1 MLEIGMVL
9 LGSVAGF
16 ATFAI
21 VSVAKDIKDINK
33 MKYEI
38 DEIEQA
44 CNELSKSI
52 DILLKQYEKEIEE

>member
-16 ATFAI
+16 ATFAM

-52 DILLKQYEKEIEE
+52 DILLKLYEKEIEK